1 VTYEYEQQAPRR
13 RRRRTGVWLLVI
25 LVVLVGLLVAADRV
39 GAYAAE
45 RTIADQSTKQMR
57 QLGVSSSEPEVTV
70 GGFPFLTQVAD
81 GTYQEITIVLRDVE
95 KEGVRL
101 PVLDVHATGV
111 NAKINTLIS
120 GDGPVTADQITGT
133 ATVGY
138 ESVRA
143 LIELAA
149 QRLGSQGGVALA
161 SGVTLS
167 ESGGKLQVRLPVT
180 VVGLSFTAVGL
191 GAVSVNGNKVRLTVT
206 ELKADG
212 VSIPAQVQRLLDAY
226 KDKLTTEVAVPPLP
240 FRLKIDSV
248 TPRPEGLAISAT
260 AQGVPLTT

>member
-1 VTYEYEQQAPRR
+1 VAYEYEQRVPRR
-13 RRRRTGVWLLVI
+13 RRRFGVWLIVI

-45 RTIADQSTKQMR
+45 RTIADQSAKQMR
-57 QLGVSSSEPEVTV
+57 QLGVSSTEPEVTV
-70 GGFPFLTQVAD
+70 GGFPFLTQVAG
-81 GTYQEITIVLRDVE
+81 GTYKEITIVLRDVE
-95 KEGVRL
+95 KDGVRL

-111 NAKINTLIS
+111 NAELGTLIS
-120 GDGPVTADQITGT
+120 GDGPVTADEITGT

-143 LIELAA
+143 LLELAA
-149 QRLGSQGGVALA
+149 KRLGSQGGVSLA
-161 SGVTLS
+161 SGVTLA

-180 VVGLSFTAVGL
+180 VIGLSFTAVGV
-191 GAVSVNGNKVRLTVT
+191 GDVTVNAGKVRMAVT

-212 VSIPAQVQRLLDAY
+212 VTVPAQVQRLLDAY
-226 KDKLTTEVAVPPLP
+226 KDKLTAEVAVPPLP

-248 TPRPEGLAISAT
+248 RPLPEGLAISAT